1 MTSTRT
7 PTATELASRE
17 ADGVHVA
24 LLWHRHEGFVSV
36 VVDDTRTDEMFELV
50 LSDTDNAMDVFN
62 HPFAYASYRGLE
74 VGGSRNEAAVPL
86 AA

>member
-17 ADGVHVA
+17 TDGVHVA

-36 VVDDTRTDEMFELV
+36 LVEDTRSDEAFELV

-62 HPFAYASYRGLE
+62 HPYAYASYRGLE
-74 VGGSRNEAAVPL
+74 VGGSRNETAIPL